1 MRLAFPWALLLLVPL
16 LIEWI
21 RKKPQMERTLLFPS
35 LYVFKKIPKTL
46 RQRFEFLPKWFLSI
60 ALLLLI
66 FSAARPQRKE
76 RTQSIPREGVAIELV
91 VDISTSMNTDL
102 PVNSNTLSRMEVSK
116 KVLEEFIKNRPND
129 LIGLITFAR
138 FADTICPMTLSH
150 DSLLFFVKDLAI
162 EERENEDGTAF
173 GDAVALAAARLKT
186 AEERYQ
192 DPKKKSDY
200 TIKSKVIIL
209 LTDGDNN
216 CGRHLPMEAAA
227 LAKKWGIRLHTI
239 AITDPPEIKII
250 KTPNGPVKVK
260 KQDSISAQVLAR
272 MAEVTGGI
280 FRQATDNKG
289 LDESLN
295 DIYHEIDEMEKTQIQ
310 SERFYTYTD
319 LFMPFTI
326 LAFFLLLFRAVLL
339 STWLRRIP

>member
-1 MRLAFPWALLLLVPL
+1 MRLAFPWALLLLIPL

-21 RKKPQMERTLLFPS
+21 RKKPKMERRLLFPS
-35 LYVFKKIPKTL
+35 VTVFTHMPKTI
-46 RQRFEFLPKWFLSI
+46 RQRFEFLPKWFLWIS
-60 ALLLLI
+60 LLLLI

-76 RTQSIPREGVAIELV
+76 MSESIPREGVAIELV
-91 VDISTSMNTDL
+91 VDISTSMNTDI
-102 PVNSNTLSRMEVSK
+102 PVDSNTLSRIEVSK
-116 KVLEEFIKNRPND
+116 KVLKKFVKNRPND

-150 DSLLFFVKDLAI
+150 DSLQFFIKDLAI

-173 GDAVALAAARLKT
+173 GDAIALAAARLKT
-186 AEERYQ
+186 TEERYQ
-192 DPKKKSDY
+192 DQKKKSDY

-239 AITDPPEIKII
+239 AIIDPPESKII

-260 KQDSISAQVLAR
+260 KQDSISVQILAR

-280 FRQATDNKG
+280 FRQAIDNKG

-295 DIYHEIDEMEKTQIQ
+295 DIYHEIDEMKKTKIKT
-310 SERFYTYTD
+310 ERLYTYTD

-326 LAFFLLLFRAVLL
+326 LALLLLMLRAILL

>member
-1 MRLAFPWALLLLVPL
+1 MRLAFPWALLLLIPL

-21 RKKPQMERTLLFPS
+21 RKKPKMERRLLFPS
-35 LYVFKKIPKTL
+35 VTVFTHMPKTI
-46 RQRFEFLPKWFLSI
+46 RQRFEFLPKWFLWIS
-60 ALLLLI
+60 LLLLI

-76 RTQSIPREGVAIELV
+76 MSESIPREGVAIELV
-91 VDISTSMNTDL
+91 VDISTSMNTDI
-102 PVNSNTLSRMEVSK
+102 PVDSNTLSRIEVSK
-116 KVLEEFIKNRPND
+116 KVLKKFVKNRPND

-150 DSLLFFVKDLAI
+150 DSLQFFIKDLAI

-173 GDAVALAAARLKT
+173 GDAIALAAARLKT
-186 AEERYQ
+186 TEERYQ
-192 DPKKKSDY
+192 DQKKKSDY

-239 AITDPPEIKII
+239 AITDPPETKII

-260 KQDSISAQVLAR
+260 KQDSISVQILAR

-280 FRQATDNKG
+280 FRQATN
-289 LDESLN
+289 DESLN
-295 DIYHEIDEMEKTQIQ
+295 DIYHEIDEMEKTKIQ
-310 SERFYTYTD
+310 TERFYTYTD

-326 LAFFLLLFRAVLL
+326 LALLLLMLRAILL